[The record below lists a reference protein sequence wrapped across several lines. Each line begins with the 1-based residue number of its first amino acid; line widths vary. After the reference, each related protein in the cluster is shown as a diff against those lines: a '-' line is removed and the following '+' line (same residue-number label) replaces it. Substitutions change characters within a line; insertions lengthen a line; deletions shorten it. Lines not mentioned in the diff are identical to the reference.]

1 MSSKVLN
8 TSVSLDD
15 LSASELNAAIDDTN
29 FPGTKCPSSTVGAVE
44 AGASSAAAAVVGN
57 TTVVAAGKTVLMKP
71 SNGVG
76 GGQSV
81 LKEEEEEETGV
92 KDTNHT
98 NPKKLTLKIQA
109 NGEHGSNN
117 NTTTT
122 TTPGHVT
129 PWTPRTST
137 TPG

>member
-29 FPGTKCPSSTVGAVE
+29 FPGTKCPLTESLG
-44 AGASSAAAAVVGN
+44 GASTAAGGGVVVAN
-57 TTVVAAGKTVLMKP
+57 TTTSVVAGKSVKP

-81 LKEEEEEETGV
+81 LKEEEEDDKVEN
-92 KDTNHT
+92 KDNT
-98 NPKKLTLKIQA
+98 NPKKLTLTIKA
-109 NGEHGSNN
+109 NGENGSNN
-117 NTTTT
+117 INNNINNTT
-122 TTPGHVT
+122 GHVT

>member
-29 FPGTKCPSSTVGAVE
+29 FPGTKCPTTIA
-44 AGASSAAAAVVGN
+44 ALAAAAGESGTSPASPVVAINGALSALPS
-57 TTVVAAGKTVLMKP
+57 TVAAGKSVKP

-76 GGQSV
+76 HSI
-81 LKEEEEEETGV
+81 KEVDETNV
-92 KDTNHT
+92 KDNTNHT
-98 NPKKLTLKIQA
+98 NNKL
-109 NGEHGSNN
+109 
-117 NTTTT
+117 
-122 TTPGHVT
+122 
-129 PWTPRTST
+129 RTST